1 MGRARVLVTAV
12 RQTGRMV
19 EVFDEKIP
27 EIESILPPQYERGIT
42 VDVTQNDPDFCFNL
56 TSRSQ

>member
-42 VDVTQNDPDFCFNL
+42 VDVTQNDSDFRFNL